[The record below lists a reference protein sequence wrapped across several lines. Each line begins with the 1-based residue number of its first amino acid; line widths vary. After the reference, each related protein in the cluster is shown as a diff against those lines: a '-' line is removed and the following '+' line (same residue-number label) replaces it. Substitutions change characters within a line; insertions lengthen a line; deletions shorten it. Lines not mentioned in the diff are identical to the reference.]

1 MKTKILTLAALGII
15 LTSCGGPGKEEYDTA
30 AQKICDCMSKKTAE
44 NEAAAAESD
53 FVLDFDMTGLDYSI
67 CIYEVSKEIEFDAF
81 DEKMTESINEKC
93 PHLKS
98 VHNEY
103 LEGSK

>member
-15 LTSCGGPGKEEYDTA
+15 LTSCGGPGKAEYDTA

-53 FVLDFDMTGLDYSI
+53 FNIDMTDLDYSL
-67 CIYEVSKEIEFDAF
+67 CALEVAGDVDPFD
-81 DEKMTESINEKC
+81 DQMGKSIAEKC
-93 PHLKS
+93 PDL
-98 VHNEY
+98 NETHKKY
-103 LEGSK
+103 VEGSK